1 MLSIIYFFLG
11 ASLGSFIGLVCD
23 RFPEE
28 SIVTPSSHCSFCK
41 RSLRFFEMVP
51 VFSQLILKSRC
62 RFCQKPIPY
71 RYLFIELFC
80 GVVCLLFLHHFLDF
94 AEAYFIIFSLCLTL
108 FDLKHQSYPLVIWL
122 FGTTPLIFL
131 GNFYL
136 TFTLGLA
143 LAILAC
149 LKHLNIGEG
158 DFLYLA
164 SASLIFPFSQILLAI
179 EIACLL
185 GLIYFLVSKDLK
197 QKIAFVPFLFV
208 SILFL
213 TFIT

>member
-41 RSLRFFEMVP
+41 HSLRFFEMVP

-94 AEAYFIIFSLCLTL
+94 AEAYFIIFS
-108 FDLKHQSYPLVIWL
+108 
-122 FGTTPLIFL
+122 
-131 GNFYL
+131 
-136 TFTLGLA
+136 
-143 LAILAC
+143 
-149 LKHLNIGEG
+149 
-158 DFLYLA
+158 
-164 SASLIFPFSQILLAI
+164 
-179 EIACLL
+179 CLL

-213 TFIT
+213 TFIK

>member
-1 MLSIIYFFLG
+1 M
-11 ASLGSFIGLVCD
+11 
-23 RFPEE
+23 
-28 SIVTPSSHCSFCK
+28 
-41 RSLRFFEMVP
+41 
-51 VFSQLILKSRC
+51 
-62 RFCQKPIPY
+62 
-71 RYLFIELFC
+71 
-80 GVVCLLFLHHFLDF
+80 
-94 AEAYFIIFSLCLTL
+94 
-108 FDLKHQSYPLVIWL
+108 
-122 FGTTPLIFL
+122 FL

-143 LAILAC
+143 LAILAY